1 MKKFTIC
8 IFVIL
13 ISLLLNS
20 AQIRAQSLSL
30 QSISLEEFYRR
41 EQLLGNVD
49 QNLSFVIR
57 PLTSQSL
64 KEYGDIYR
72 PDLRKILDYSSL
84 IQSGVNHLK
93 IQLLPVEMV
102 QQYNSHHPEYFN
114 DGAMIPARGLQSYV
128 SIGIYAEYG
137 PLQIQFKPEFIYAEN
152 TDFMGFQHY
161 YGLYGYNPRYYFRP
175 TSSIDFP
182 ERFGEKSFNKF
193 YWGQS
198 SVKLTFKD
206 ISFGLSTENLWWG
219 PGMRNTLLMTNA
231 APGFTHLTLNTA
243 KPIKTK
249 IGSFEGQIISGRL
262 EASGYTENLPD
273 DWRYIN
279 AMIISYQ
286 PKWVPGFFI
295 GAIRSFQIYN
305 EDIGNGISDY
315 LPIFSTL
322 VKKRAGGGNDESGLN
337 DEDRK
342 RRDQLISIFMRWLWQ
357 ESHAEIYFEYG
368 RNDYSWDIRDL
379 TLQLPHSSAYM
390 LGFTKLIPLASQTQ
404 KAISI
409 NFELTQ
415 LEAGAITINRNAGSW
430 YQHGQVVHG
439 YTHEGQLLGASIG
452 PGSNLQ
458 TLSISW
464 VNSLKTVG
472 LQIERYVHNNDFWY
486 HNIKDVRMNWVDISA
501 AVNSNW
507 DYKNFI
513 MSIQLKFVKSMNYQW
528 LYSPK
533 VGDPQIVF
541 WEGEG
546 NDFFNFHA
554 RIGVMYRF

>member
-20 AQIRAQSLSL
+20 AQIRAQSLSV

-64 KEYGDIYR
+64 EEYGDIYR

-84 IQSGVNHLK
+84 IHSGVNHLK
-93 IQLLPVEMV
+93 IQLLPIEMV

-137 PLQIQFKPEFIYAEN
+137 PLQIQFKPEYIYSANKSFE
-152 TDFMGFQHY
+152 GFEHY
-161 YGLYGYNPRYYFRP
+161 FGTQFYNKP
-175 TSSIDFP
+175 TTNIDFP

-198 SVKLTFKD
+198 SIKITYKD
-206 ISFGLSTENLWWG
+206 ISFGMSTENLWWG

-249 IGSFEGQIISGRL
+249 IGSFEGQVISGRL
-262 EASGYTENLPD
+262 EASGYTSNQPE

-286 PKWVPGFFI
+286 PKWVPGLFL
-295 GAIRSFQIYN
+295 GLVRSFQIYK
-305 EDIGNGISDY
+305 EDRGTKLSDY
-315 LPIFSTL
+315 LPVIIPIG
-322 VKKRAGGGNDESGLN
+322 KNKAGGSY
-337 DEDRK
+337 EDK
-342 RRDQLISIFMRWLWQ
+342 ARRDQLISLFMRWLWVKSQ
-357 ESHAEIYFEYG
+357 AEIYFEYG
-368 RNDYSWDIRDL
+368 RNDHSWDKRDL
-379 TLQLPHSSAYM
+379 ILQLAHSNAYI

-409 NFELTQ
+409 NFEVTQ
-415 LEAGAITINRNAGSW
+415 LEAGPSTINRHGGSW

-439 YTHEGQLLGASIG
+439 YTHEGQLLGAGIG

-458 TLSISW
+458 TLNVSW

-472 LQIERYVHNNDFWY
+472 LQIERFVHNNDFWY
-486 HNIKDVRMNWVDISA
+486 NNIKDIRANWVDLSA
-501 AVNSNW
+501 TIYGNW
-507 DYKNFI
+507 DYKNFEFSAR
-513 MSIQLKFVKSMNYQW
+513 MKFVKSLNYQW
-528 LYSPK
+528 VYYPK
-533 VGDPQIVF
+533 LGDNSYF

-546 NDFFNFHA
+546 WDVFNFHA
-554 RIGVMYRF
+554 RIGVIYRF